1 MGLWIISEFEWTQL
15 ESMAY
20 NNSAFTKKNNNN
32 SVFTSKTIVL
42 QYTVRPTN
50 SYYSNLNAGQNF
62 KQRWY

>member
-20 NNSAFTKKNNNN
+20 NNSVFTKKNNNN

-50 SYYSNLNAGQNF
+50 SYYANLKAGQNF